1 MNLRAVATEQLD
13 RIMRF
18 LPRLLLGTLIPALIS
33 PAWAATAMLE
43 SITST
48 TQPGNKVVLRLHFNQ
63 LPPTPMVAST
73 ELPPRLTFDFV
84 GAGSSAA
91 SYLKVNA
98 GALQGV
104 SVIPMEGRSR
114 VAVDLYR
121 RAQFRTSVQGH
132 DLLVAINGGD
142 MAELNLQA
150 SNGDPTKLPPS
161 MATGTPLRNIDFRRQ
176 PSGSG
181 KVIVSFDGP
190 GAQVDV
196 HQLPGKVVLDINHAS
211 LPAFLHKQL
220 DVTDF
225 ATPVNTIVSR
235 QSRPGH
241 VAVELAVN
249 GEVSVASYQ
258 GGSQFVL
265 DVMARK
271 APAPAAANAGPPGTR
286 TYTGK
291 HLTFNFQDIPV
302 RAALQVIADA
312 SGVNLVAADN
322 VSGNITLQLDD
333 VPWDQALDLIMQ
345 AKGLDQ
351 RRSGNVI
358 WIAPQK
364 EMASYEQ
371 SLTDA
376 RARSEDSADLV
387 TAYIPISY
395 GQASDIAKL
404 LTQSSLQSNSAGTG
418 QGAQSINRGFLSARG
433 TVSYDVRT
441 NTLLLSDV
449 PEKVKQIRDLVAML
463 DKPVQQ
469 VLIEARI
476 VVASDSFER
485 DLGAAFGVNGNKTT
499 SSGNIVQLGSSVGA
513 TQGSSTTTGA
523 STLGAGGLNVNLPLT
538 SPAGSLAMALLGKN
552 YALDLELEAAQ
563 TEGRSELISSPR
575 AVVANNQEAD
585 LQQGQQIGY
594 VTYQNSTTGGS
605 ASGTATV
612 QFKNAVLELK
622 VTPTIT
628 ADNRVYLKIDVVK
641 DALNS
646 YYDVPGSGQ
655 VPIIDHRSMNT
666 SVLVDNGQTVVLG
679 GILELDKI
687 TSVTKIPGLGDIPV
701 LGALFRKTSRQN
713 NKAELLIFVTPRI
726 LSSTLQ

>member
-1 MNLRAVATEQLD
+1 
-13 RIMRF
+13 MRF
-18 LPRLLLGTLIPALIS
+18 LPRLLLGVLIPSLAS
-33 PAWAATAMLE
+33 PVWAATPLLE
-43 SITST
+43 SVSST
-48 TQPGNKVVLRLHFNQ
+48 TLPGNGVSLRLHFNQ
-63 LPPTPMVAST
+63 APPVPNVTNT
-73 ELPPRLTFDFV
+73 DTPPRLVFDFP
-84 GAGSSAA
+84 GAKGMAA
-91 SYLKVNA
+91 SYLKVGV
-98 GALQGV
+98 GAVEGV
-104 SVIPMEGRSR
+104 STSSLTGRSR
-114 VAVDLYR
+114 VVLDLYR
-121 RAQFRTSVQGH
+121 STRYRSHVEGH
-132 DLLVAINGGD
+132 DLLVTVDGGD
-142 MAELNLQA
+142 LSELNLQA
-150 SNGDPTKLPPS
+150 SSGDPTKV
-161 MATGTPLRNIDFRRQ
+161 PLSTSDGVPLSNIDFRRQ
-176 PSGSG
+176 PNGG
-181 KVIVSFDGP
+181 AKVTVSFGSP
-190 GAQVDV
+190 GAQIDL

-211 LPAFLHKQL
+211 LPAFLRKQL
-220 DVTDF
+220 DVGDF
-225 ATPVNTIVSR
+225 ATPVNSILSR
-235 QSRPGH
+235 QVRPGH

-258 GGSQFVL
+258 DGGQYVL
-265 DVMARK
+265 DVVAKK
-271 APAPAAANAGPPGTR
+271 APAEVPTSGGLPGAQV
-286 TYTGK
+286 YTGK
-291 HLTFNFQDIPV
+291 RLTFNFQDVPV
-302 RAALQVIADA
+302 RSALQVIADV
-312 SGVNLVAADN
+312 SGFNLVAADN
-322 VSGNITLQLDD
+322 VTGNLTLRLDN
-333 VPWDQALDLIMQ
+333 VPWDQALDLILQ
-345 AKGLDQ
+345 AKGLDK

-371 SLTDA
+371 SLTEA

-404 LTQSSLQSNSAGTG
+404 LTQSSLQSNAAGSTN
-418 QGAQSINRGFLSARG
+418 GAQSVNRGFLSPRG
-433 TVSYDVRT
+433 TVSFDVRT

-449 PEKVKQIRDLVAML
+449 PEKVKEIRDLVARL

-476 VVASDSFER
+476 VVATDNFER
-485 DLGAAFGVNGNKTT
+485 DLGAEFGVSGNKTT
-499 SSGNIVQLGSSVGA
+499 SSGNVVQLGSSIGG
-513 TQGSSTTTGA
+513 TQGSSSTNGS

-538 SPAGSLAMALLGKN
+538 SPAGSIGLALLGKN
-552 YALDLELEAAQ
+552 YAVDLELEAAQ

-594 VTYQNSTTGGS
+594 VTYQNSTSGSTG
-605 ASGTATV
+605 SGTATV

-628 ADNRVYLKIDVVK
+628 ADNRVYLKIDVIK

-646 YYDVPGSGQ
+646 YYDVPGSGE

-687 TSVTKIPGLGDIPV
+687 TSVTKVPGLGDIPI
-701 LGALFRKTSRQN
+701 LGALFRTTSRQN

-726 LSSTLQ
+726 LSNTLQ